1 MKEEEKKMYCGNCGI
16 QNDDRAMFC
25 QSCGAKLNG
34 GGNQNQQQYVGFG
47 PGGQSTGYQSMVY
60 ESKGIG
66 KTAMVVKIV
75 SMVLCAITALFFF
88 HAADEAKYSIRAWS
102 YALQTGISLSS
113 IYSTIGTLFI
123 IGAIVDLIGL
133 VLYCISW
140 AKIDRSSIT
149 ASCMGLTRSY
159 QISDI
164 TSVRAFGCFFVFIHG
179 NSGTRRIIVD
189 DPKRVQ
195 GILESMIYRV

>member
-1 MKEEEKKMYCGNCGI
+1 MYCGNCGA

-34 GGNQNQQQYVGFG
+34 GGNQNQQWQQQYVE
-47 PGGQSTGYQSMVY
+47 PGYQSMVY

-66 KTAMVVKIV
+66 KTAMVSKIV
-75 SMVLCAITALFFF
+75 SVVLFAITALFFF

-102 YALQTGISLSS
+102 YALQTGNSLSS
-113 IYSTIGTLFI
+113 NYSIMGTFFI
-123 IGAIVDLIGL
+123 IGAIGELIVL

-140 AKIDRSSIT
+140 TKIDSVSIT

-164 TSVRAFGCFFVFIHG
+164 TSVRTLFGVFVFIHG

-195 GILESMIYRV
+195 GILESMIYRA

>member
-1 MKEEEKKMYCGNCGI
+1 MKEEEKKMYCGNCGA

-34 GGNQNQQQYVGFG
+34 GGNQNQQWQQQYVE
-47 PGGQSTGYQSMVY
+47 PGYQSMVY

-66 KTAMVVKIV
+66 KTAMVSKIV
-75 SMVLCAITALFFF
+75 SVVLFAITALFFF

-102 YALQTGISLSS
+102 YALQTGNSLSS
-113 IYSTIGTLFI
+113 NYSIMGTFFI
-123 IGAIVDLIGL
+123 IGAIGELIVL

-140 AKIDRSSIT
+140 TKIDSVSIT

-164 TSVRAFGCFFVFIHG
+164 TSVRTLFGVFVFIHG

-195 GILESMIYRV
+195 GILESMIYRA

>member
-1 MKEEEKKMYCGNCGI
+1 MYCGNCGT

-102 YALQTGISLSS
+102 YALQTGTSLSS
-113 IYSTIGTLFI
+113 IYSTIGTLFM
-123 IGAIVDLIGL
+123 IGAIGELIVL

-140 AKIDRSSIT
+140 TKIDSVGIT
-149 ASCMGLTRSY
+149 ASCMGVRQSY
-159 QISDI
+159 QI
-164 TSVRAFGCFFVFIHG
+164 TSTDSGDCKTKCRYAG
-179 NSGTRRIIVD
+179 N
-189 DPKRVQ
+189 
-195 GILESMIYRV
+195 

>member
-1 MKEEEKKMYCGNCGI
+1 MYCGNCGT

-47 PGGQSTGYQSMVY
+47 PGGQSTGYQSVVY

-66 KTAMVVKIV
+66 KTAMVSKIV
-75 SMVLCAITALFFF
+75 SVVLFAIIALFFF

-102 YALQTGISLSS
+102 YALQTGNSLSS
-113 IYSTIGTLFI
+113 NYSIMGTFFM
-123 IGAIVDLIGL
+123 IGAIGEFIVL

-140 AKIDRSSIT
+140 TKIDSVGIT
-149 ASCMGLTRSY
+149 ASCMGVRQSY

-164 TSVRAFGCFFVFIHG
+164 TSVRTLFGIFVFIHG